1 MLNHSCFFP
10 QLPAGSVKYP
20 EGPNSHL
27 DSFREEPWG
36 SAEDVMFEQR
46 SEVIRAR
53 QSWSEAVSLFPI
65 SPVMRQEG
73 EVSVCSAPSGEAL
86 SNCESGGALRGASYP
101 MQVFTGDLV

>member
-1 MLNHSCFFP
+1 M
-10 QLPAGSVKYP
+10 KYP

-53 QSWSEAVSLFPI
+53 QSWWSEAVSLFPI

-73 EVSVCSAPSGEAL
+73 EQSLSAVHHPVKHFPIVSLEGHFVGLLTQCRCSQETW
-86 SNCESGGALRGASYP
+86 CECRLTFPGI
-101 MQVFTGDLV
+101 

>member
-1 MLNHSCFFP
+1 M
-10 QLPAGSVKYP
+10 KYP

-73 EVSVCSAPSGEAL
+73 EQSAVHHPVKHFPIVSLE
-86 SNCESGGALRGASYP
+86 GALRGASYP